1 MKERDSFKKSEEP
14 CDCCG
19 SAKEK
24 RNVFSESAA
33 SAPVEVGEPYE
44 GIPPLQKIVF
54 SGGSQVSWSGYEP
67 ECALEPSGA
76 CPPVQR
82 ENIAPPEVYRGIRG
96 GTNRWLDMA
105 CQEALR
111 SVRTGG
117 GPFGAVLVQI
127 DDDTKH
133 VLRYW
138 KNHNHVTEWKDPT
151 AHAEISVIRQ
161 ACRDLGV
168 FHLSRLSR
176 KEVLL
181 PQTGARSHCEIYSSA
196 EPCPMCYA
204 AICWAR
210 IPVLVF
216 GATRF
221 DAAAEGVD
229 FSDAAIY
236 EELALAY
243 EDRRSFREI
252 RQGSSPYSLDAFNY
266 WKRSEKIEY

>member
-1 MKERDSFKKSEEP
+1 MIGEVRIFAPAAEPSEKGTIALWRWTSPMKECLLRK
-14 CDCCG
+14 
-19 SAKEK
+19 
-24 RNVFSESAA
+24 NFSER
-33 SAPVEVGEPYE
+33 
-44 GIPPLQKIVF
+44 
-54 SGGSQVSWSGYEP
+54 GGSFGAATSLLVLLKTPKPVFRRSG
-67 ECALEPSGA
+67 
-76 CPPVQR
+76 
-82 ENIAPPEVYRGIRG
+82 ENIRPPQVYQGILG

-105 CQEALR
+105 CGEALR
-111 SVRTGG
+111 SARSGG

-127 DDDTKH
+127 DDETGH

-161 ACRDLGV
+161 ACSDLGL
-168 FHLSRLSR
+168 FHLHEISREESRLSQ
-176 KEVLL
+176 KGEF
-181 PQTGARSHCEIYSSA
+181 SHCEIYSSA

-243 EDRRSFREI
+243 EDRGTFRKI
-252 RQGSSPYSLDAFNY
+252 LQGSSPYSLDAFNY
-266 WKRSEKIEY
+266 WKRSHKVEY

>member
-1 MKERDSFKKSEEP
+1 MGEERHDRRGEDF
-14 CDCCG
+14 CACCG
-19 SAKEK
+19 APGEGHY
-24 RNVFSESAA
+24 R
-33 SAPVEVGEPYE
+33 PVEMEEPYE
-44 GIPPLQKIVF
+44 GMPPVED
-54 SGGSQVSWSGYEP
+54 SSRERGGLWSGYEP
-67 ECALEPSGA
+67 PCAFENPEG

-82 ENIAPPEVYRGIRG
+82 ENILPPEIYQGILG

-111 SVRTGG
+111 SARSGG

-127 DDDTKH
+127 DDETGH
-133 VLRYW
+133 VLRCW

-161 ACRDLGV
+161 ACSDLGV
-168 FHLSRLSR
+168 FHLHEISREESRLSQ
-176 KEVLL
+176 KGEF
-181 PQTGARSHCEIYSSA
+181 SHCEIYSSA

-221 DAAAEGVD
+221 DAAAKGVD

-243 EDRRSFREI
+243 EDRRAFRKI
-252 RQGSSPYSLDAFNY
+252 LQGSSPYSLDAFNY
-266 WKRSEKIEY
+266 WKRSQKIEY